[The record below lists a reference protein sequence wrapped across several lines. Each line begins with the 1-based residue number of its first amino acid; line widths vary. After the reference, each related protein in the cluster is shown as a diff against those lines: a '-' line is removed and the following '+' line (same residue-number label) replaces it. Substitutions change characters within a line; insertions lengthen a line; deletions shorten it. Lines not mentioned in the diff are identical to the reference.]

1 MSGKKDFKLTD
12 DLIKE
17 ALDRELASVDA
28 PPPDQFWQA
37 IEARLEGL
45 PAPSK
50 GHAVSWNRIAAVAA
64 VFCLLVISTVILSR
78 SVQMPSPSSD
88 LVIMPIEPFKEVAVL
103 EVEDKTITPHDEPE
117 VFVQPEETHKPVA
130 TEEPETVPEIDV
142 AEEEAVEESVT
153 IAEADLPEAP
163 EKTDKAEASEKPD
176 AIDSE
181 TPETQ
186 QPVEKTEQPK
196 EAEPDDLEQPVV
208 VAEADSHKKE
218 EGTETSGESEQ
229 PEVGE
234 GLLAEKDKE
243 FDDREKTK
251 DAGEILIASEPGPGK
266 RAEKAPPDWP
276 SSLPG
281 GYLYKGMVDLKSKS
295 EPLYKA
301 AFYRSESA
309 DLLLVKSEDKN
320 EELSVFVDRLSKKMQ
335 ILLTEDEEDL
345 STICPDLKTC
355 SGLAWEKN
363 GRNQALLVLFGSVEE
378 EELVDILMKLE

>member
-17 ALDRELASVDA
+17 ALDLELASVDA
-28 PPPDQFWQA
+28 PPSDQLWQA
-37 IEARLEGL
+37 IEARLEGA

-50 GHAVSWNRIAAVAA
+50 RYAATWNRIAAVAA
-64 VFCLLVISTVILSR
+64 VFFLLVISTVILSR
-78 SVQMPSPSSD
+78 SLQLPSPSSD
-88 LVIMPIEPFKEVAVL
+88 LVIMPIEPFKEVVVL
-103 EVEDKTITPHDEPE
+103 DVEDKTIVPQDEPA
-117 VFVQPEETHKPVA
+117 VFVQPEETQKPVV
-130 TEEPETVPEIDV
+130 TEEPETASEIGIAEEEEV
-142 AEEEAVEESVT
+142 AEESVA

-163 EKTDKAEASEKPD
+163 EKTDKTEATKKPD
-176 AIDSE
+176 AADS
-181 TPETQ
+181 ETQ
-186 QPVEKTEQPK
+186 QPAEKPEQPK
-196 EAEPDDLEQPVV
+196 EAEPEELEQPVV
-208 VAEADSHKKE
+208 VAEADSPEKKE
-218 EGTETSGESEQ
+218 GSETSEESDQ
-229 PEVGE
+229 PEVGDDH
-234 GLLAEKDKE
+234 LTDNDKP

-276 SSLPG
+276 TSLPG

-301 AFYRSESA
+301 AVYRSESA
-309 DLLLVKSEDKN
+309 DLLLVKSEDQS
-320 EELSVFVDRLSKKMQ
+320 EELTVFVDRLSKKMQ